1 MEHLGNIT
9 RRQLL
14 CLGAAAAG
22 SLLIPSIAYAA
33 SPENNEREGAGF
45 IHRATITSK
54 EGLPVADS
62 SLNAPENAKLTK
74 TYSLKGIADEHDE
87 EWNLQAFEM
96 YYWFPATVSSE
107 KVPET
112 VTYRMLQDGTG
123 ISLPYG
129 SKASEIT
136 VSGEEATGYMQ
147 IWIYEKI
154 AANKVNQPLEDE
166 GWYDFEAACLR
177 EHQGCLFE
185 IKVRYANGFEVSK
198 RYSLLPGYE
207 DEWGNLDSLVVA
219 EMK

>member
-1 MEHLGNIT
+1 MAKGKIAVIIAALAAIFV
-9 RRQLL
+9 LL
-14 CLGAAAAG
+14 VAIGL
-22 SLLIPSIAYAA
+22 
-33 SPENNEREGAGF
+33 R
-45 IHRATITSK
+45 TSTSFGLTVYK
-54 EGLPVADS
+54 EGLSVADS

-107 KVPET
+107 KVPEA

-166 GWYDFEAACLR
+166 GSYDFEATCLR

-198 RYSLLPGYE
+198 KYSLLPGYE